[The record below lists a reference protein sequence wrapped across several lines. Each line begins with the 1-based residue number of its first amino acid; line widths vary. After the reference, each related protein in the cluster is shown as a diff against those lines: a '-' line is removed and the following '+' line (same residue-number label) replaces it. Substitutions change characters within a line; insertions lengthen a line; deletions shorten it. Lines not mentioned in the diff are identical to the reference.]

1 MGDGTSSVRASGQTS
16 IGRVRG
22 LGSAKEGTHHWWNQ
36 RVTAGANIA
45 LTLWLLISLARLP
58 GYDYATVRL
67 WLGSAWA
74 AVPMALLVV
83 SVFWHFRLGLQVVIE
98 DYAHAE
104 SRVVLLVL
112 LNFFVVATAGLAI
125 FSILRLAF
133 GAAV

>member
-1 MGDGTSSVRASGQTS
+1 MGSGTS

-22 LGSAKEGTHHWWNQ
+22 LGSAKEGTHHWWMQ

-45 LTLWLLISLARLP
+45 LTLWLLLSLALQP
-58 GYDYATVRL
+58 GYDYPAMRQ

-83 SVFWHFRLGLQVVIE
+83 SVFWHFRLGLQVAIE

-104 SRVVLLVL
+104 NRVVLLVL
-112 LNFFVVATAGLAI
+112 LNFFVIAAGGVAL
-125 FSILRLAF
+125 FSILKLAF
-133 GAAV
+133 GSPA